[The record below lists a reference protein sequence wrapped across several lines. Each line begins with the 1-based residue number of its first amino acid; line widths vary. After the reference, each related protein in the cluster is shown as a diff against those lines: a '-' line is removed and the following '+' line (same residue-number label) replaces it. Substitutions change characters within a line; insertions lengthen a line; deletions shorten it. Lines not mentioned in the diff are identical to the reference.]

1 MLPKFYKIFVLYFD
15 ISLFLIKKKTYKMS
29 TEAAAANSNNINNN
43 NIHLD
48 DSRSDLEAKFNNAPH
63 YPSQPIPIYAA
74 PTIANPGPL
83 GLSSFA
89 LTTFV
94 LSLHNAGA
102 GVPADGPSNVV
113 VGLGIFYGGLVQL
126 LAGMWEFRTGNTFG
140 ATAFSSYGGF
150 WLSFAALFIPGFN
163 ILESYTDTAV
173 LEKSL
178 GIYLLAWAIF
188 TGIMLIASH
197 RSSVGLVSM
206 FFCLFITFVLLAA
219 AKFNDSLTTQVAGG
233 AFGVV
238 TALIAWY
245 NALSGLLTKDSS
257 FFLLPTGRL
266 N

>member
-1 MLPKFYKIFVLYFD
+1 
-15 ISLFLIKKKTYKMS
+15 MS
-29 TEAAAANSNNINNN
+29 DVANINTNSN
-43 NIHLD
+43 
-48 DSRSDLEAKFNNAPH
+48 DSHSDVEAKHHVHNT
-63 YPSQPIPIYAA
+63 YSPIPVYAA

-113 VGLGIFYGGLVQL
+113 IGLAFFYGGLVQVKYISLLFSIRLVYLLFFFDKSQL
-126 LAGMWEFRTGNTFG
+126 LAGMWEFKTGNTFG

-150 WLSFAALFIPGFN
+150 WLSFALIFIPGAN
-163 ILESYTDTAV
+163 ITGAYSTVGTAV
-173 LEKSL
+173 LERSL
-178 GIYLLAWAIF
+178 GIYLMSWALF

-197 RSSVGLVSM
+197 RSSVGLMSM
-206 FFCLFITFVLLAA
+206 FFFLFITFILLAA
-219 AKFNDSLTTQVAGG
+219 AKFNDSITTQIAGG
-233 AFGVV
+233 AFGVI

-257 FFLLPTGRL
+257 YFLLPTGRL